1 MTVGLGGSIP
11 QLNRSGQTPGTK
23 PLFHSVRDIALII
36 DKTCKAGYGYLRAGT
51 IMCIN
56 TADEDLVPYPE
67 ADEDVN
73 VGNAK
78 AYLTVDSGS
87 ANATVEVTNEES
99 YKFAVGDSLILND
112 DTTTAE
118 DLGAIV
124 SIVPGTN
131 GIAVITVTD
140 DIGATS
146 FTTARDAYVTC
157 KSDTSAGFTKAAYIL
172 DQDVNTGIGED
183 ALGAITSVVISNA
196 VLYSASMVNSD
207 SAARTDLGTVSD
219 GRFLIL
225 K

>member
-11 QLNRSGQTPGTK
+11 QLNRSGQTPGIK

-99 YKFAVGDSLILND
+99 YKFAVGDSLIIND